1 MPAPACNAAIAPT
14 LMIRAEREA
23 ARYGSADR
31 DAFSAVSTLIA
42 YMRCQ
47 VFGSPSATVSN
58 AKAPAILIKAS
69 SRPNCAAAAS
79 IAFLACAASD
89 RSTPPSS
96 IRLVDAG
103 HFCAARKRRFRNHLA
118 ERARGAGYDNDFSI
132 HDRSPGQKVARANY
146 RQTKFICNALINFA
160 QMQVISCEQ
169 MEVYMCDAPPPCDIA
184 EELIRLRR
192 PLLHL
197 VQALRYQRKIKIVAI
212 GSSSTAGEGDVMP
225 YPYRLELALRNR
237 FPDRMIDVLNRGIG
251 GQEAPEELSRF
262 EPDVIAE
269 APTLVIWQVG
279 TNAIYH
285 RDLYDPHRVAG
296 TIATGLGWLGALEA
310 DVILMDLQYA
320 PALLTPQKIDDTRL
334 MVSLISAAAD
344 TARAN
349 LFPRFA
355 LMHRW
360 HEEDGIPFDTM
371 INSADGLHQ
380 TDWSTNCVTKALFR
394 AIEQAVVA
402 ET

>member
-1 MPAPACNAAIAPT
+1 
-14 LMIRAEREA
+14 
-23 ARYGSADR
+23 
-31 DAFSAVSTLIA
+31 
-42 YMRCQ
+42 
-47 VFGSPSATVSN
+47 
-58 AKAPAILIKAS
+58 
-69 SRPNCAAAAS
+69 
-79 IAFLACAASD
+79 
-89 RSTPPSS
+89 
-96 IRLVDAG
+96 
-103 HFCAARKRRFRNHLA
+103 
-118 ERARGAGYDNDFSI
+118 
-132 HDRSPGQKVARANY
+132 
-146 RQTKFICNALINFA
+146 
-160 QMQVISCEQ
+160 

-184 EELIRLRR
+184 EELIRLGR
-192 PLLHL
+192 PLPHL

-212 GSSSTAGEGDVMP
+212 GSSSTAGEGDVVP

-285 RDLYDPHRVAG
+285 RDLYDPQRVAG

-334 MVSLISAAAD
+334 MVSLISAAAE
-344 TARAN
+344 TARVN

-355 LMHRW
+355 LMQRW
-360 HEEDGIPFDTM
+360 HEEDGIPFDRM
-371 INSADGLHQ
+371 INAADGLHQ

-394 AIEQAVVA
+394 AIELAVMAEIVA
-402 ET
+402 